1 MARIPFKLRSQG
13 SSFKQVGSSTP
24 KTEINLRGIVDRV
37 KGSLSRMDKNLQER
51 AAKHSEWKKERKEKI
66 AEKAAA
72 SPDGLTNFQ
81 RHMADKKAQRE
92 SGGKSKYQRD
102 IIKRRADRKA
112 EKAMVP
118 IYEGEPDY
126 EQIIQ
131 SETKYMPI
139 RNRGFFPIYEGES
152 GYKPIIQSGATG
164 LSDAEKLAAKTE
176 MAEQEAAYNKMI
188 AEEKGSP
195 HDKKSPTKK
204 RRGYKMKSSP
214 AKIYD
219 TKRKRRKNYK
229 Y

>member
-1 MARIPFKLRSQG
+1 
-13 SSFKQVGSSTP
+13 
-24 KTEINLRGIVDRV
+24 
-37 KGSLSRMDKNLQER
+37 
-51 AAKHSEWKKERKEKI
+51 
-66 AEKAAA
+66 
-72 SPDGLTNFQ
+72 
-81 RHMADKKAQRE
+81 
-92 SGGKSKYQRD
+92 
-102 IIKRRADRKA
+102 
-112 EKAMVP
+112 MVP

-204 RRGYKMKSSP
+204 RSGFKMKSSP

-219 TKRKRRKNYK
+219 TKGKRRKNYK